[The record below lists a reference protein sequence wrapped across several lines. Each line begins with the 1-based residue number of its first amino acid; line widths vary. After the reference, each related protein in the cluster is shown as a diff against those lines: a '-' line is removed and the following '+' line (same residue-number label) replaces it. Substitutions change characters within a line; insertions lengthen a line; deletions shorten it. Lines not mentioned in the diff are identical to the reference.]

1 MRANADGTV
10 PIHQPHCLGCGP
22 ENPANMGLRL
32 RVEGERVLGS
42 VRFDRRQ
49 EGAPGF
55 AHGGAVATVL
65 DDACGTVLILV
76 ECPAVTANLNVDF
89 REPAFLGHDLTVEAW
104 CERIEGRKLHIVSRL
119 ADGEEILAEGRALFI
134 QVDID
139 HFRRGGQ
146 ELPERW
152 QEWGVEAVADR
163 QGEPPSAQ
171 S

>member
-1 MRANADGTV
+1 MKPEADGTV
-10 PIHQPHCLGCGP
+10 PVHQPHCLGCGP

-32 RVEGERVLGS
+32 RIEDERVIGS
-42 VRFDRRQ
+42 VKFDRRQ

-65 DDACGTVLILV
+65 DDACGTVLILI
-76 ECPAVTANLNVDF
+76 ERPAVTANLNIDF
-89 REPAFLGHDLTVEAW
+89 RAPAFLGRDLTVEAE

-119 ADGEEILAEGRALFI
+119 LDGEAILAEGRALFI
-134 QVDID
+134 EVGIE

-152 QEWGVEAVADR
+152 REWGAEAAGR
-163 QGEPPSAQ
+163 QSDPSV
-171 S
+171 